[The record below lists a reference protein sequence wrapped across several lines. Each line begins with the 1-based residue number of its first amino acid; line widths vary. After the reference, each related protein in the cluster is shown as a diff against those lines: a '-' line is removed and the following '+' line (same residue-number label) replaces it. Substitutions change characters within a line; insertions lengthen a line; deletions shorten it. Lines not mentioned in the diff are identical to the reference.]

1 MAALTP
7 RNLIQHELIGLEVVV
22 VENTNACSVG
32 VSGAVIDETRNTLVI
47 SQRGSRKVI
56 PKAAACFRFTLPNG
70 VRVDVDGI
78 QIIGRPEDR
87 IKKRVGAGQ

>member
-7 RNLIQHELIGLEVVV
+7 QNLIQHELMGLKVIV
-22 VENTNACSVG
+22 VESANACSVG
-32 VSGAVIDETRNTLVI
+32 VSGDVVDETRNTLVI

-56 PKAAACFRFTLPNG
+56 PKGVSCFRFTLPSG
-70 VRVDVDGI
+70 VRVDVNGF

-87 IKKRVGAGQ
+87 IKKRVGVGR

>member
-1 MAALTP
+1 VAALTP

-22 VENTNACSVG
+22 VESANICSARI
-32 VSGAVIDETRNTLVI
+32 SGEVIDETRNTLVI
-47 SQRGSRKVI
+47 SHGGSRKVI
-56 PKAAACFRFTLPNG
+56 PKAAACFRFTLPSG
-70 VRVDVDGI
+70 VRVDVDGF